1 MKEIGVARAKN
12 EAIKR
17 LVENGNKDV
26 PSEFREWHG
35 GLREAAKKIGIQASE
50 MPTLLDTDD
59 VSTDD
64 QDDSRALI
72 KRELAEGFAGA
83 TRRCK
88 DIEDACGMTP
98 QALEVAVATHEVELA
113 SSLVEAAEGG
123 EPDAM
128 DKETALALQKKA
140 VKRLALK
147 KRLLQNVPP
156 TEAVQS
162 QVSGDTKKEDELQQ
176 KKKKFVADLGR
187 ARGKVRLLQEAIE
200 INAAASLEGFGN
212 LRADLRDRGRQAGLQ
227 QDEAPTLLDDDDDMD
242 GEGHADMIA
251 FKNTAREIFDHVNH
265 FRADVNARNVHADRK
280 WSFGLSDGTWMN
292 K

>member
-72 KRELAEGFAGA
+72 KRELAEGLAGA

-88 DIEDACGMTP
+88 EIEDACGMSP
-98 QALEVAVATHEVELA
+98 QTLEVADATHEVELA

-123 EPDAM
+123 APDAM

-187 ARGKVRLLQEAIE
+187 ARGKVRLLQETIE
-200 INAAASLEGFGN
+200 INAAASLEGCGN

-265 FRADVNARNVHADRK
+265 FRADVNARHVHADRK